1 MIEEEETF
9 LSATLIEYAV
19 PVAINNMAIGK
30 T

>member
-1 MIEEEETF
+1 MIAEEETF

-19 PVAINNMAIGK
+19 PVAINNRARGE